1 MKRKKWSS
9 LNENID
15 KQSHAFKGSTSL
27 HKSKI
32 LDSFNPELQLQDN
45 KSAIKNKLTV
55 LFS

>member
-1 MKRKKWSS
+1 MKQKKWNF

-27 HKSKI
+27 HKSEI

>member
-27 HKSKI
+27 HKSEI